1 MTSRK
6 KLIFK
11 VNNQIVME
19 DRRDLYPNQI
29 DELKWFVAKECSCHY
44 EDVEVDIVENT
55 LELSEMDIDNI
66 GLFDWK
72 SLDCIYLSGLSL
84 SIVEGSDEY
93 LEALTNGTLED
104 FVIFV

>member
-1 MTSRK
+1 MNPRK

-11 VNNQIVME
+11 VNDQIVME

-29 DELKWFVAKECSCHY
+29 DELKWFIASEVGCHY
-44 EDVEVDIVENT
+44 DDVDIEIVENT
-55 LELSEMDIDNI
+55 TELSEMDIDNI

-84 SIVEGSDEY
+84 SIAEGSDEY
-93 LEALTNGTLED
+93 LDAISNGTLES
-104 FVIFV
+104 FLIFV